1 MLSEA
6 WHRQVPVSDFLSAK
20 KHIQYFGISKLIV
33 LEILLLIYSLIREV
47 CSALRQTFDLSE
59 PQWFIIRISEGR
71 KKIGRIMNC
80 KITFICLMSNHKYLC
95 ALAVVMTVG
104 ACCCVP
110 MWAQQRMS
118 LRTLFDLADEQNQRI
133 KVSEAALKAAEEGV
147 ASAKAAMLPSVEFG
161 VQGSYT
167 GNAFMMSRG
176 FSASGTT
183 EYIVPGLGPQQ
194 VQNGKQP
201 TPHWGNSFT
210 AQASQVIYA
219 GGAIRSGIEMAK
231 LGRQLAE
238 LDVEKNRQEVRF
250 LLTGYYLDLYRLQ
263 NQSQVIARNIEL
275 TEKVIEQMKARR
287 EQGTVLKNDIT
298 RYELQQQSL
307 LLAKTQVDDAQKI
320 IRHQIATAIHLP
332 DGEDFEVEGFEGLE
346 RFEGFEGFEGSKGY
360 EGLRCDGEAL
370 WQQRA
375 TDHNIDIR
383 RTSLATELSEQKV
396 RNARAASLPSVAVVA
411 ENSLSGPYTADLI
424 PKNANVNVW
433 FVGVGVKYNLSNLW
447 KNRHDIRKAK
457 HESTQARESVR
468 MVRED
473 VESGVQATYTNLL
486 TSATEVQTQEKQVEL
501 ADQNYAV
508 VRNRYANDLALLT
521 DMLDASNMKLSADMA
536 LVNARINML
545 YNYFKLKYI
554 TNTL

>member
-1 MLSEA
+1 MFMLSEA
-6 WHRQVPVSDFLSAK
+6 WHRQVPVSDFLSAE

-71 KKIGRIMNC
+71 KKIRRIMNC
-80 KITFICLMSNHKYLC
+80 NITFICLMSNHKYLC

-167 GNAFMMSRG
+167 GNAFMMTRG
-176 FSASGTT
+176 FSTSGTT

-307 LLAKTQVDDAQKI
+307 LLSKTQVDDAQKI

-332 DGEDFEVEGFEGLE
+332 DGEDFEVEGFEG
-346 RFEGFEGFEGSKGY
+346 FEGLEKFEGL
-360 EGLRCDGEAL
+360 EGLRYDGEAL

-383 RTSLATELSEQKV
+383 RASLATELSEQKV

-468 MVRED
+468 MVCEG
-473 VESGVQATYTNLL
+473 VKNGVQASYTNLL
-486 TSATEVQTQEKQVEL
+486 TSTTEVQTQEKQVEL

-536 LVNARINML
+536 LVNARINVL

>member
-1 MLSEA
+1 MFMLSEA
-6 WHRQVPVSDFLSAK
+6 WHRQVPISDFLSAK
-20 KHIQYFGISKLIV
+20 KHIQYFWISKLIV

-80 KITFICLMSNHKYLC
+80 KLTFICLMSNHKYLC

-176 FSASGTT
+176 FSTSGTT

-346 RFEGFEGFEGSKGY
+346 RFEGFEGSKDY

-473 VESGVQATYTNLL
+473 VENGVQATYTNLL
-486 TSATEVQTQEKQVEL
+486 TCATEVQTQEKQVEL

-536 LVNARINML
+536 LVNARINVL